1 MLEASR
7 ERFSRF
13 SSSQNL
19 LISCRPSSLKR
30 RRVSSGQDLA
40 RTLTPA
46 SKGSTPMASKL
57 EVDRYANLQPS
68 MKIDYSRL
76 ILQAMRERAA
86 DTTISNQEKQEWNHR
101 IAELMRLLPSNESV
115 NKTDHSMLEVIH
127 LEELLVAV
135 NQAGIC
141 WSYNICK

>member
-1 MLEASR
+1 MSLINTRSDNSKQAKVDSTRKRKRPETSKDCIKINTEPASKRPRLCENKSMLEASR
-7 ERFSRF
+7 ERFSKF

-46 SKGSTPMASKL
+46 SKDSISMASKL

-86 DTTISNQEKQEWNHR
+86 DTTISN
-101 IAELMRLLPSNESV
+101 
-115 NKTDHSMLEVIH
+115 
-127 LEELLVAV
+127 
-135 NQAGIC
+135 
-141 WSYNICK
+141 